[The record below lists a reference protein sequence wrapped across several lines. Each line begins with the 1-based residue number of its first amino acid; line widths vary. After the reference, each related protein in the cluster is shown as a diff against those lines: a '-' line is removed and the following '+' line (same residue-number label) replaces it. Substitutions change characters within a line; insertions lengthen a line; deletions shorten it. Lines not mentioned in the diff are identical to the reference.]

1 MKNKEIIE
9 TEIKNYTSK
18 LRKNRGEV
26 VSIEVKTMGDYVPN
40 ALNPD
45 FIIGGFVEFSGGDK
59 IFVYRFDN
67 EVNNYENGKGY
78 RTYSSY
84 NKESRV
90 KTVVSGWDRMEKYE
104 ALQRV

>member
-1 MKNKEIIE
+1 MKNKETIA

-26 VSIEVKTMGDYVPN
+26 VSIEVKTMRDYIPN

-67 EVNNYENGKGY
+67 KVNNYENGRGY
-78 RTYSSY
+78 GTYSQY
-84 NKESRV
+84 NKESKV
-90 KTVVSGWDRMEKYE
+90 KEVVSFWD
-104 ALQRV
+104 LTTQI